1 LCSGNLDSATDIIL
15 NDLNKQCPKS
25 EGQILTQGAL
35 EARSRVLSYVSYI
48 LSGLAS
54 DQCLGNCTRLLQQIE
69 DIDSRNQDGSTA
81 LHISAQLGL
90 LDSVRSLLILK
101 ANISVKDSNDEIPA
115 TKAARHDACHRL
127 LKSMEPISQSSD
139 AGDES
144 DLNGK
149 VDPVMGTLEDVHEL
163 RVGMRV
169 VLARGFEYVRDAPG
183 GPLKWKEEG
192 VCDSVYTDSVVV
204 RKDYSAWSYGLQAL
218 SLAEPWDCG
227 WSLLMVAAEAG
238 NVEQIRSL
246 LGAKAD
252 VEART
257 RRQRTSLHVAA
268 YAGNRAAV
276 IALLAGNA
284 NIEAKDDYGRTP
296 LHVAAEQGFT
306 DILSLLMPVQ
316 PEMMLGL
323 QDRKCCTVLHYAATA
338 SGEAVRLL
346 VRSKANVES
355 KGPLQRTALHL
366 AAATNRIDCLSALL
380 ELKANHQVV
389 DEKGRSA
396 LDLCN
401 SDSGK
406 YILKMSGANGW
417 TPLMVACERSG
428 DEIRQYALENT
439 TVSACF
445 TSARKKEPFPSWFQE
460 DIVFYA
466 QLAAKQQKW
475 KWGILESTLTQSAD
489 GMQIKKMKPDLPD
502 YSCVLGSDVMEAGV
516 HEWELMVDNVQ
527 SMWVGIARGVSE
539 NKLLASGPTRPGDD
553 GYILVFHSADCR
565 NPTVYGSKQP
575 KVRSIPNAKYCT
587 GDKLTFQLDTKRH
600 ILRLKING
608 AVVAVVSNVDD
619 IGVRPYVCMD
629 YTESI
634 SLVAQVSRV
643 FNAGNVG
650 EDVISG
656 LNNVVWSVETDK
668 FLYELLLEGSDFV
681 SYSSRMKIYFYLF
694 IRRFF
699 SHNAFDSGRKYIDL
713 LSIWYK

>member
-1 LCSGNLDSATDIIL
+1 MCSGNLDSATEIIL
-15 NDLNKQCPKS
+15 NDLIKQCPKS
-25 EGQILTQGAL
+25 EGQTPTKGAL

-54 DQCLGNCTRLLQQIE
+54 DQCLGNCSRLLHQIE
-69 DIDSRNQDGSTA
+69 DVNSRNQDDSTA
-81 LHISAQLGL
+81 LHISAELGL
-90 LDSVRSLLILK
+90 LDSVRSLLMLK
-101 ANISVKDSNDEIPA
+101 ADISVKDRNDETPA
-115 TKAARHDACHRL
+115 TKAAQHNACHRL
-127 LKSMEPISQSSD
+127 LKCMEPVPQSSD

-144 DLNGK
+144 DLHGEA
-149 VDPVMGTLEDVHEL
+149 DPVMGTLEDVHEL
-163 RVGMRV
+163 REGMRV
-169 VLARGFEYVRDAPG
+169 VLARGFEYIRDASG

-192 VCDSVYTDSVVV
+192 VCDSVSNDSVVV

-227 WSLLMVAAEAG
+227 WSLLMVAAEVG

-246 LGAKAD
+246 LGVKAD
-252 VEART
+252 VDART

-268 YAGNRAAV
+268 YAGNQAAV

-296 LHVAAEQGFT
+296 LHVAAEQGFA
-306 DILSLLMPVQ
+306 DILSLLLPVQ
-316 PEMMLGL
+316 PEMILGV
-323 QDRKCCTVLHYAATA
+323 QDRKRCTVLHYAATV

-366 AAATNRIDCLSALL
+366 AAVTNRVDCLSALL
-380 ELKANHQVV
+380 ELKANHHVA
-389 DEKGRSA
+389 DEKGQSA
-396 LDLCN
+396 LELCKG
-401 SDSGK
+401 DSGK

-428 DEIRQYALENT
+428 DEVRQYALENS

-445 TSARKKEPFPSWFQE
+445 TSVRKKEPFPLWFQE
-460 DIVFYA
+460 DIVFYT

-475 KWGILESTLTQSAD
+475 GWGILESTLLQSAD
-489 GMQIKKMKPDLPD
+489 GMQITKMKPDLPD
-502 YSCVLGSDVMEAGV
+502 YSCVLGSVVLEAGV

-553 GYILVFHSADCR
+553 GYILVFHSADCS
-565 NPTVYGSKQP
+565 NPTVSGSKQP
-575 KVRSIPNAKYCT
+575 KIRSIPNARYGT

-619 IGVRPYVCMD
+619 IGVRPYACMD

-634 SLVAQVSRV
+634 SLVGQVSRV
-643 FNAGNVG
+643 FNAGSAG

-656 LNNVVWSVETDK
+656 LNNPIWSVETDT
-668 FLYELLLEGSDFV
+668 FLNELLLEGSDFV
-681 SYSSRMKIYFYLF
+681 SYSSQMQIYL
-694 IRRFF
+694 
-699 SHNAFDSGRKYIDL
+699 
-713 LSIWYK
+713 